1 MKNSKYVKGICLSFT
16 VFVISV
22 ILIVN
27 HSPNASGFETQGAKG
42 PESFDLGLPV
52 HQDITREGL
61 YFLKPEPLDAIVN
74 QHVVIEQDPS
84 SPNHFDNCQFSETVD
99 RINSRYEAAVVYLNP
114 HKLDLP
120 KAEERFGYILHAAQ
134 DFYSHTNWVEMGRSD
149 LIDPWYGHWRSLTPY
164 TESSNTHPVFILE
177 EDGKPHS
184 DFQIY
189 RNDKIITVDHD
200 TWEADGSGK
209 KMGLISGTYDADV
222 SKCPADASIPHGG
235 SFSTV
240 TDRIYEPESRQIP
253 DELNKDNPARYGFTI
268 ARALAVEQTTHEF
281 CRLADMVKTAY
292 GDEGIRVLYDNWLQS
307 QYAIDSPYNN
317 SRCPTL
323 SSTQVSLNQD
333 SPNIERTS
341 SSIPPWIKNNV
352 RYWSDGQITD
362 KEFATA
368 IAYLVQQKIISANV
382 TTNTD
387 GTILVNDNLS
397 IPTWVKNNAKWWSD
411 GTISDTD
418 FTSGIEYM
426 VNQKII
432 SFSEHTKKQGAT
444 SKDTAKSPNVG
455 KQNQTH
461 SVLDEIEPTQNQT
474 HSVLDEIEEPTIHGL
489 TQVNNTIQLESKHGI
504 YQPEETTDLYIISAS
519 WVLKK
524 QNGIEH
530 TMAHIWVRDSYSAD
544 NDIETYVPI
553 EDGVIQIQVPHR
565 DSGTYIL
572 KILGIDR
579 DNLPPPVDNE
589 IEITIPDRWRTSTSP
604 ETTTVP
610 STGTP
615 ITQYTLDFSVPSQVI
630 QEATSSAGAIVQ
642 FDTQFSSP
650 GASGNVIVTC
660 NPPSGSQFPIGN
672 TVVTCTATD
681 VQSQKTLQKSFT
693 VTVRD
698 TTPPAI
704 APFQPETGATDDS
717 GAIVYFTISAT
728 DLVDG
733 PVTPHCDHASGDKF
747 PIGVSTITCTADDSR
762 GNHGSRTLQIT
773 ITKS

>member
-1 MKNSKYVKGICLSFT
+1 MKNSKHVRGICLCFT

-22 ILIVN
+22 ILIAN

-42 PESFDLGLPV
+42 PESFDLGLPI

-61 YFLKPEPLDAIVN
+61 YFLKSEPLNAIVN

-149 LIDPWYGHWRSLTPY
+149 LIDPWYGHWRSLAPY

-177 EDGKPHS
+177 EDGRPHS

-189 RNDKIITVDHD
+189 RDGKIITVDHD

-209 KMGLISGTYDADV
+209 RMGLISGTYDADV

-235 SFSTV
+235 AVSTV
-240 TDRIYEPESRQIP
+240 TDRVYEPESRQIP

-292 GDEGIRVLYDNWLQS
+292 GDEGVRVLYDNWLQD

-341 SSIPPWIKNNV
+341 STIPPWIKNNV

-432 SFSEHTKKQGAT
+432 SFSEHSKKQGTT
-444 SKDTAKSPNVG
+444 SKDTAKSPNAKNNQNETESILDQIPEPTLQELFGGTSQNKTHVTP
-455 KQNQTH
+455 NQT
-461 SVLDEIEPTQNQT
+461 T
-474 HSVLDEIEEPTIHGL
+474 G
-489 TQVNNTIQLESKHGI
+489 NTIEIQSKHGSYEQI
-504 YQPEETTDLYIISAS
+504 SDKSYLLYPS
-519 WVLKK
+519 WVLAS
-524 QNGIEH
+524 NGVYRTTTI
-530 TMAHIWVRDSYSAD
+530 S
-544 NDIETYVPI
+544 ETGPDGSRNPWRINI
-553 EDGVIQIQVPHR
+553 EDGVIHQEFPVDKP
-565 DSGTYIL
+565 GTYVFEIL
-572 KILGIDR
+572 SIDGH
-579 DNLPPPVDNE
+579 PPPANSR
-589 IEITIPDRWRTSTSP
+589 IEITIPQNTSP
-604 ETTTVP
+604 ETTSTVP

-615 ITQYTLDFSVPSQVI
+615 ITQYTLDFSVPSQVV

-642 FDTQFSSP
+642 FTTQFSSP
-650 GASGNVIVTC
+650 GEDSNVIITC

-747 PIGVSTITCTADDSR
+747 PIGISTITCTADDSR